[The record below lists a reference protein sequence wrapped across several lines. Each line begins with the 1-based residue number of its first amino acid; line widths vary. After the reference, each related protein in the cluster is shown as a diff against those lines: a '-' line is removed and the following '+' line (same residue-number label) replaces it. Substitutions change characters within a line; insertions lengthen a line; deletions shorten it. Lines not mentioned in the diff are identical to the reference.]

1 MSVFN
6 QNQYAV
12 TTIMQEEMKNKILKL
27 IKERGWG
34 KKYIEQ
40 EN

>member
-6 QNQYAV
+6 QNQHAV
-12 TTIMQEEMKNKILKL
+12 ITIMQEEMKNKTLKL
-27 IKERGWG
+27 IKERGWK